1 MSVDGVYFDT
11 SIIASCY
18 LADSMSIRALSV
30 RNQFSTPAPFTELHR
45 VEVTAAFMA
54 KLFRREATEVQVD
67 TAFAHLDLDTQ
78 NGVWRRSEC
87 PLPDVFERA
96 EALSRQWGGVFGT
109 RTLDTLHV
117 AAALT
122 VSARGLATG
131 DSRQAKLAQAVGLR
145 VTLI

>member
-18 LADSMSIRALSV
+18 LADSMSIRALNV
-30 RNQFSTPAPFTELHR
+30 RKKFSMSAPFTDLHR

-54 KLFRREATEVQVD
+54 KLFRREATDVQVD

-78 NGVWRRSEC
+78 NGLWRRADC
-87 PLPDVFERA
+87 PLSDVFERA

-117 AAALT
+117 AAALMI
-122 VSARGLATG
+122 SAQDLATG
-131 DSRQAKLAQAVGLR
+131 DLRQAKLAQAVGLR